1 MQLTIKGRNLEVN
14 DQLRGYVEKKLGK
27 MDRYLPDIQEIR
39 VELAEETSRKASERE
54 VVQVTIRSNGS
65 LLRAE
70 VRSGDIY
77 SAVDGAAEKLQVQ
90 IKRYKGKRRRKLE
103 KAQIHAAEV
112 EEMEALSEATSPMV
126 DEEEMFFDGQI
137 VRRKRVRD
145 GSHERGRGSGSDGT
159 AGPRLLHLLQ
169 CTRGGRQ
176 RTLPPHR
183 WQLRFVAAGT
193 GMTQAGSSK
202 DYTN

>member
-27 MDRYLPDIQEIR
+27 MDRYLPDIQEMR

-103 KAQIHAAEV
+103 KAQIHAAAV
-112 EEMEALSEATSPMV
+112 EELEAYSEATAPV
-126 DEEEMFFDGQI
+126 IDEDETFFDGQI
-137 VRRKRVRD
+137 VRRKRVAMAPMSEDEAVDQMELLGHDFFVFFNAREAAINVLYRRTD
-145 GSHERGRGSGSDGT
+145 GNYG
-159 AGPRLLHLLQ
+159 LLQ
-169 CTRGGRQ
+169 PE
-176 RTLPPHR
+176 L
-183 WQLRFVAAGT
+183 A
-193 GMTQAGSSK
+193 
-202 DYTN
+202 

>member
-27 MDRYLPDIQEIR
+27 MDRYLPDIQEMR
-39 VELAEETSRKASERE
+39 VELAEEQSRKASERE

-112 EEMEALSEATSPMV
+112 EEMEAFSAATAPV
-126 DEEEMFFDGQI
+126 ADEDGLFHEGQI
-137 VRRKRVRD
+137 VRRKQVAMGPMNEEEAIDQMELLGHDFFLFFNARQSAINVLYRRTD
-145 GSHERGRGSGSDGT
+145 GNYG
-159 AGPRLLHLLQ
+159 LLQ
-169 CTRGGRQ
+169 PE
-176 RTLPPHR
+176 L
-183 WQLRFVAAGT
+183 V
-193 GMTQAGSSK
+193 
-202 DYTN
+202 

>member
-27 MDRYLPDIQEIR
+27 MDRYLPDIQEMR
-39 VELAEETSRKASERE
+39 VELAEEKSRKASERE

-77 SAVDGAAEKLQVQ
+77 SAVDGAAEKLQIQ

-112 EEMEALSEATSPMV
+112 EEMEALSAATAPV
-126 DEEEMFFDGQI
+126 ADDDEVFDEGQI
-137 VRRKRVRD
+137 VRRKQVAMIPMNEEEAVDQMELLGHDFFVFFNARQSAINVLYRRTD
-145 GSHERGRGSGSDGT
+145 GNYG
-159 AGPRLLHLLQ
+159 LLQ
-169 CTRGGRQ
+169 PE
-176 RTLPPHR
+176 L
-183 WQLRFVAAGT
+183 
-193 GMTQAGSSK
+193 M
-202 DYTN
+202 